1 MRVKGDSLPFSQ
13 SVISVWIYVMET
25 PTSVARKLVTRVES
39 IMKQYA
45 QADDALN
52 DPARVEA
59 TTIPEFKPT

>member
-1 MRVKGDSLPFSQ
+1 
-13 SVISVWIYVMET
+13 MET